1 MACSTCGGGFWH
13 TARCPVLEMKLR
25 TVLLL
30 FLAVLAVVAI
40 LDRLGAS
47 LEIRLEAAL
56 GVMLLSATAWLLV
69 RRAVRRDQDS
79 SL

>member
-1 MACSTCGGGFWH
+1 
-13 TARCPVLEMKLR
+13 MKLR
-25 TVLLL
+25 TVLMGL
-30 FLAVLAVVAI
+30 LAVFAAVAV
-40 LDRLGAS
+40 LDWLGAS

-56 GVMLLSATAWLLV
+56 GVVLLLATAWLLV